1 MLTAAVLVSSVFM
14 TSCGGEKPS
23 ESGGEAST
31 GGSTSAGDSASAD
44 SDAGEDSNFNEL
56 GTFPIVKE
64 KEELIVMTYPNGS
77 VVDMDAYWMT
87 PWYEEKTN
95 VHVNWIVAPVEQ
107 FKEKLQISFAS
118 EDEIDYV
125 TSSGM
130 GGIPNSEADIARFAS
145 QGFIIPLNDIIE
157 KNNPNMLAL
166 LDEHEGFRERI
177 TTPDGN
183 IYTFAALNECYHCFA
198 ANKMYFNKTFC
209 DNLGLDLPT
218 TTEEFRDVLKQIME
232 NDANQNGE
240 ADEIG
245 IVGASSGATRMVST
259 FLMNAFAYDD
269 GTNRLYLDNGKVTAS
284 FVSDEWRDGLRYLK
298 SLYDD
303 GLIYKETFTQDA
315 AAAAM
320 VNSQKYENVV
330 AALPNMHYGTV
341 GTRAAGEP
349 VRNIDYVAIAPLKGP
364 DGVQQTYWN
373 YYSGMGMSGYI
384 PSTSTKADLVARW
397 VDWFMSEEGNMT
409 LMNGIEG
416 VGWEQPD
423 EGATGVDGSP
433 ATYKLIVREEGDE
446 YYGSVT
452 WNQKFP
458 HNNTA
463 AARLGQQSPSDIFAP
478 DGTGAEAAYYTFTR
492 DNYAPYAMPQDMILP
507 PLFYSEEQI
516 SSIAQYQ
523 TNINTYVDEA
533 IARFIVG
540 ELDIENDWEKYLSE
554 INNMDLEG
562 YLAVVQEAYDSSSYK
577 Q

>member
-1 MLTAAVLVSSVFM
+1 MSKKAILSMLTALLLVASAAM
-14 TSCGGEKPS
+14 TSCGD
-23 ESGGEAST
+23 SGNETSTAENSTTASN
-31 GGSTSAGDSASAD
+31 
-44 SDAGEDSNFNEL
+44 EEESNFNPV

-64 KEELIVMTYPNGS
+64 KEELIVMTYPATS
-77 VVDMDAYWMT
+77 VVDMDSYWMT

-95 VHVNWIVAPVEQ
+95 VHVNWIVTPAEQ

-118 EDEIDYV
+118 EDEMDFV

-130 GGIPNSEADIARFAS
+130 AGIPNSESDIARFAS

-157 KNNPNMLAL
+157 ENNPCMNAL

-183 IYTFAALNECYHCFA
+183 IYTFAAYNECYHCYSP
-198 ANKMYFNKTFC
+198 NKMYFNKTFC
-209 DNLGLDLPT
+209 DNLNLELPT
-218 TTEEFRDVLKQIME
+218 TTEEFREVLKQIIA

-245 IVGASSGATRMVST
+245 IVGVASDPTRLVST
-259 FLMNAFAYDD
+259 FLMTSFTYDD
-269 GTNRLYLDNGKVTAS
+269 GTNRLYLDDGKVTAS
-284 FVSDEWRDGLRYLK
+284 FVSEEWREGLRYLK
-298 SLYDD
+298 SLYDE
-303 GLIYKETFTQDA
+303 GLIYKESFVQDA
-315 AAAAM
+315 AAAGK

-341 GTRAAGEP
+341 GTRETGEP
-349 VRNIDYVAIAPLKGP
+349 VRNIDYVAIAPLEGP
-364 DGVQQTYWN
+364 DGTRQAYWN
-373 YYSGMGMSGYI
+373 YYVNMGMSGYI
-384 PSTSTKADLVARW
+384 PSTSTKAELVARW
-397 VDWFMSEEGNMT
+397 VDWFMSEEGNMV

-416 VGWEQPD
+416 IGWEQPD

-433 ATYKLIVREEGDE
+433 ATYKLIQREEGDE
-446 YYGSVT
+446 YYNAVS

-458 HNNTA
+458 HNNTQ
-463 AARLGQQSPSDIFAP
+463 AARLGMQSPSDIFAE

-492 DNYAPYAMPQDMILP
+492 DNYAPYAMPQEMILP

-516 SSIAQYQ
+516 GSIAQYQ
-523 TNINTYVDEA
+523 TNINTYVNEA

-540 ELDIENDWEKYLSE
+540 EMDIENDWEKYLSE
-554 INNMDLEG
+554 INSMDLES
-562 YLAVVQEAYDSSSYK
+562 YLAVVQEAYDASPYAA